1 MDTLRDKVAVIT
13 GAASGIGRAIA
24 RALADRG
31 AHIVAV
37 DLDDDGIQALADE
50 LSDHGA
56 AVLPQRADVSDPEAF
71 EGIRSA
77 ALQRFGRVD
86 IVVNN
91 VGVLTNGLPQDIPVA
106 EWQRILDIN
115 LMSVVRSNAAFLPLL
130 LDQGSGHLVNT
141 ASFAGLFTYSYDRL
155 PYAATK
161 AAIVQISEGLA
172 IYLRPKN
179 IGVTLL
185 CPGPVL
191 TNIAAAVPT
200 FGGGAPLRIPGEQFE
215 LLDPAPVGEL
225 VADAILRNRFF
236 VPTHPRRR
244 RRVAPPRRGLGRLYR
259 LPDLPRTPMKGDTPM
274 ADSRTQGL
282 EVFKEMLP
290 GLIPDDVTSLRDGG
304 VADELGELSLD
315 HVFGALWTRPGLDR
329 RSRSLV
335 TLGALIALR
344 ATDELKIHFQIA
356 LRNGLTIE
364 EIEEVIYHMT
374 GYAGY
379 PAAATARN
387 VAREVLAH
395 SLH

>member
-37 DLDDDGIQALADE
+37 DLDNDGIQALAGE
-50 LSDHGA
+50 LRDQGA
-56 AVLPQRADVSDPEAF
+56 TVLPQRADVSDPQAF
-71 EGIRSA
+71 EDIRNA
-77 ALQRFGRVD
+77 ALQRVGRVD

-141 ASFAGLFTYSYDRL
+141 ASFARCSTESYDRL
-155 PYAATK
+155 PYAPTK

-191 TNIAAAVPT
+191 TNIAAAIPR
-200 FGGGAPLRIPGEQFE
+200 FGTGAPLRTPGEQFE
-215 LLDPAPVGEL
+215 LLDPAPVGDL
-225 VADAILRNRFF
+225 VADAIVHNRFF
-236 VPTHPRRR
+236 VPTHPTVVEELR
-244 RRVAPPRRGLGRLYR
+244 RRVDNWDAYI
-259 LPDLPRTPMKGDTPM
+259 DYQI
-274 ADSRTQGL
+274 SREPQ
-282 EVFKEMLP
+282 
-290 GLIPDDVTSLRDGG
+290 
-304 VADELGELSLD
+304 
-315 HVFGALWTRPGLDR
+315 
-329 RSRSLV
+329 
-335 TLGALIALR
+335 
-344 ATDELKIHFQIA
+344 
-356 LRNGLTIE
+356 
-364 EIEEVIYHMT
+364 
-374 GYAGY
+374 
-379 PAAATARN
+379 
-387 VAREVLAH
+387 
-395 SLH
+395 

>member
-24 RALADRG
+24 CSVADHG

-37 DLDDDGIQALADE
+37 DVDNDGIEALATE
-50 LSDHGA
+50 LSGRGA
-56 AVLPQRADVSDPEAF
+56 TVAPQRADVSDPVAF

-77 ALQRFGRVD
+77 ALRRFGRVD
-86 IVVNN
+86 VVVNN

-115 LMSVVRSNAAFLPLL
+115 LMSLVRSNAAFLPLL

-161 AAIVQISEGLA
+161 AAVVQISEGLA

-200 FGGGAPLRIPGEQFE
+200 FGGGAPLRIPDEQFE
-215 LLDPAPVGEL
+215 LLDPTPVGEM

-236 VPTHPRRR
+236 VPTHPHVGEELR
-244 RRVAPPRRGLGRLYR
+244 RRVEDWDAYIDYQISREPP
-259 LPDLPRTPMKGDTPM
+259 
-274 ADSRTQGL
+274 L
-282 EVFKEMLP
+282 E
-290 GLIPDDVTSLRDGG
+290 
-304 VADELGELSLD
+304 
-315 HVFGALWTRPGLDR
+315 TR
-329 RSRSLV
+329 
-335 TLGALIALR
+335 
-344 ATDELKIHFQIA
+344 
-356 LRNGLTIE
+356 
-364 EIEEVIYHMT
+364 
-374 GYAGY
+374 
-379 PAAATARN
+379 
-387 VAREVLAH
+387 
-395 SLH
+395 

>member
-1 MDTLRDKVAVIT
+1 MDTLSEKVAVIT

-24 RALADRG
+24 CALADRG
-31 AHIVAV
+31 ACIVAV
-37 DLDDDGIQALADE
+37 DLDADGVESVTNDLTAR
-50 LSDHGA
+50 GA
-56 AVLPQRADVSDPEAF
+56 PVLPLRADVSDPEAF

-77 ALQRFGRVD
+77 ALQRFDRVD

-130 LDQGSGHLVNT
+130 LDQGSGHVVNT

-191 TNIAAAVPT
+191 TNIANAVPT
-200 FGGGAPLRIPGEQFE
+200 FGGGAPLRIPGEQFG

-236 VPTHPRRR
+236 VPTHPQVTDELR
-244 RRVAPPRRGLGRLYR
+244 RRVDDWDAYIDYQISRE
-259 LPDLPRTPMKGDTPM
+259 PRTD
-274 ADSRTQGL
+274 
-282 EVFKEMLP
+282 
-290 GLIPDDVTSLRDGG
+290 
-304 VADELGELSLD
+304 
-315 HVFGALWTRPGLDR
+315 
-329 RSRSLV
+329 
-335 TLGALIALR
+335 
-344 ATDELKIHFQIA
+344 
-356 LRNGLTIE
+356 
-364 EIEEVIYHMT
+364 
-374 GYAGY
+374 
-379 PAAATARN
+379 
-387 VAREVLAH
+387 
-395 SLH
+395 

>member
-1 MDTLRDKVAVIT
+1 MDTLRDKVAVVT
-13 GAASGIGRAIA
+13 GSASGIGRAIA
-24 RALADRG
+24 CALAGRG
-31 AHIVAV
+31 APIVAV
-37 DLDDDGIQALADE
+37 DLDGDGVQALADD
-50 LSDHGA
+50 LSDRGA
-56 AVLPQRADVSDPEAF
+56 AVLSRRADVSDPAAF

-91 VGVLTNGLPQDIPVA
+91 VGVLTNGLPEDIPVS

-191 TNIAAAVPT
+191 TNIAAAVPQ

-225 VADAILRNRFF
+225 VADAVLHNRFF
-236 VPTHPRRR
+236 VPTHPRVVEELRR
-244 RRVAPPRRGLGRLYR
+244 RIDDWDAYIDYQISREPRKRKVE
-259 LPDLPRTPMKGDTPM
+259 T
-274 ADSRTQGL
+274 
-282 EVFKEMLP
+282 
-290 GLIPDDVTSLRDGG
+290 DG
-304 VADELGELSLD
+304 
-315 HVFGALWTRPGLDR
+315 
-329 RSRSLV
+329 
-335 TLGALIALR
+335 
-344 ATDELKIHFQIA
+344 
-356 LRNGLTIE
+356 
-364 EIEEVIYHMT
+364 
-374 GYAGY
+374 
-379 PAAATARN
+379 
-387 VAREVLAH
+387 
-395 SLH
+395 

>member
-24 RALADRG
+24 RALVGQD

-37 DLDDDGIQALADE
+37 DIDNDGIEALVGE
-50 LSDHGA
+50 LSDQGA
-56 AVLPQRADVSDPEAF
+56 TVLPHCADVSDPEAF

-77 ALQRFGRVD
+77 TLQRFGRVD
-86 IVVNN
+86 VVVNN

-130 LDQGSGHLVNT
+130 LDQRSGHLVNT

-191 TNIAAAVPT
+191 TNIAAAAPT

-215 LLDPAPVGEL
+215 LLDPAPVGDL

-236 VPTHPRRR
+236 VPTHVGVVEELR
-244 RRVAPPRRGLGRLYR
+244 RRVEDWDAYIDYQISREPRKAH
-259 LPDLPRTPMKGDTPM
+259 T
-274 ADSRTQGL
+274 
-282 EVFKEMLP
+282 
-290 GLIPDDVTSLRDGG
+290 DG
-304 VADELGELSLD
+304 
-315 HVFGALWTRPGLDR
+315 
-329 RSRSLV
+329 
-335 TLGALIALR
+335 
-344 ATDELKIHFQIA
+344 
-356 LRNGLTIE
+356 
-364 EIEEVIYHMT
+364 
-374 GYAGY
+374 
-379 PAAATARN
+379 
-387 VAREVLAH
+387 
-395 SLH
+395 